1 MAKKV
6 LAILLLMSLILSVAV
21 GCAQKETNQTTNE
34 TSKTDETPKTD
45 NTQMS
50 NETEQSSDKKI
61 KIGYVCNFMSA
72 EWYQNVI
79 KGAKQKAAQIGV
91 DIEVADANNDSAQQV
106 SFAENLMAQGIDVLA
121 LTPVD
126 AKTLKPVIESAKAKG
141 IAVVTETNPVG
152 GEATTVGA
160 DNKAAGKM
168 AGLWMGEYAKKNNME
183 LKLLI
188 VGFPNFEDC
197 RLRVEGFKEG
207 LEESGTKY
215 TIKQEV
221 DSQGLKEKALAVST
235 DALTANPDVNAIFG
249 INDDSTQG
257 AIQAYKSS
265 GLDMNKLVAVGF
277 GLEGSVGREALLNNT
292 PVKAELAMFP
302 EYVGALLVESAVKA
316 YNGGQLPERV
326 VTPTVMIT
334 PDTYKDFYKQEGN
347 DWILDFSVVEAVR

>member
-6 LAILLLMSLILSVAV
+6 LAILLLMFFVLSMAV
-21 GCAQKETNQTTNE
+21 GCAQKETNQPANQ
-34 TSKTDETPKTD
+34 TSKTDETSKADETAKTD
-45 NTQMS
+45 GA
-50 NETEQSSDKKI
+50 EQTSGKKI
-61 KIGYVCNFMSA
+61 KIGYVCNFMNA

-79 KGAKQKAAQIGV
+79 KGAKHKAAQLGV
-91 DIEVADANNDSAQQV
+91 DIDVADANNDSAQQV

-141 IAVVTETNPVG
+141 IAVVTESNPVG

-207 LEESGTKY
+207 LEETGAKY

-235 DALTANPDVNAIFG
+235 DALTANPDINAIFG

-265 GLDMNKLVAVGF
+265 GLDMSKLVAVGF

-292 PVKAELAMFP
+292 PIKAELAMFP
-302 EYVGALLVESAVKA
+302 EYVGALLVESCVKA
-316 YNGGQLPERV
+316 YNGEKLPERL
-326 VTPTVMIT
+326 VTPTTMIT

-347 DWILDFSVVEAVR
+347 DWMLDFSAVEAIK